1 MRAYSENSRGSF
13 ALRLVFL
20 AGGAWI
26 FLLPPP
32 HSQDGKENRRQG
44 ATDIGGRLSLIR
56 FIPGAKSLEAVT
68 SHFLP
73 RAI

>member
-13 ALRLVFL
+13 ALWLVLL

-32 HSQDGKENRRQG
+32 HSQDGKGNRRRG

-56 FIPGAKSLEAVT
+56 FIPAAKSLETVT
-68 SHFLP
+68 SPFLP